1 MLRVSSLVLSD
12 SGEKPDSGAGGEPE
26 LFARALL
33 ADIGFQ
39 ITFREN
45 FDSPAA
51 TIAASRAKAGRCM
64 GNMAIV
70 GAIYPLF
77 CWRGRFG
84 RGIPHRAGRRESRG
98 IDTPG
103 GSRFLGRFW
112 GQVKAVL
119 T

>member
-1 MLRVSSLVLSD
+1 MLRVNSLVSSD
-12 SGEKPDSGAGGEPE
+12 SGEKPDSGAGGEPG
-26 LFARALL
+26 LFALALL
-33 ADIGFQ
+33 EGIGFQ
-39 ITFREN
+39 IAFREN

-64 GNMAIV
+64 GNMAII
-70 GAIYPLF
+70 GAIYLLF

-103 GSRFLGRFW
+103 EGRFLGQFW